1 MKKLFFFFFYT
12 PTILL
17 SQSLDVLFI
26 GNSYTYANNM
36 PQMVS
41 EIALSFGDTLNFES
55 STPGGATFNVHSTN
69 INTLNKISQKPW
81 DYVVLQ
87 AQSQEPSFSPNQ
99 VANDVFPYAQILI
112 DSIESNSTC
121 TEPIFF
127 MTWGRKYGDQQNC
140 QFYPPICTYLG
151 MQQRLR
157 ESYLDMTFNHSATCS
172 PVGICWKES
181 IAQDSNLNLFSP
193 DNSHPSIH
201 GSYLAACAFYSTI
214 FKKPSLGSDYIPNGI
229 DTSTAI
235 FLQTIASNTVLDS
248 LSIWNIF
255 NADFNSMMIGDS
267 VVFDNTSSNYENVS
281 WNFGDGYSSTIGSP
295 NHTYSSTGNYDVTLV
310 VTTNNGCLS
319 DTLTTTLTIAP
330 FVSLCDSV
338 VIIYNYMD
346 TTITPNLIYF
356 DVQVSGFGPSVGYP
370 GFVLLNNLGD
380 TIAYENFNTAGNVF
394 TLMPNAIET
403 RFLDIIQNFS
413 LPFNGFIHLVD
424 GWFAGNPNTECIYPF
439 YITGTTS
446 IEEESI
452 NKELLKAID
461 ILGRD
466 VEGRKNTP
474 LFYIYD
480 DGTVEKKII
489 IE

>member
-1 MKKLFFFFFYT
+1 MNKLFFFFFYM

-41 EIALSFGDTLNFES
+41 DIALSFGDTLNFVS
-55 STPGGATFNVHSTN
+55 STTGGATFNVHSTN
-69 INTLNKISQKPW
+69 TNTLNKISQKPW
-81 DYVVLQ
+81 DYIVLQ
-87 AQSQEPSFSPNQ
+87 AQSQEPSFSPTQ

-112 DSIESNSTC
+112 DSIESNSNC

-157 ESYLDMTFNHSATCS
+157 ESYLHMTFNHNATCS

-181 IAQDSNLNLFSP
+181 IAQDSTLNLFSP
-193 DNSHPSIH
+193 DNSHPSIY

-248 LSIWNIF
+248 LSVWNIF
-255 NADFNSMMIGDS
+255 NTDFNSMIIGDS
-267 VVFDNTSSNYENVS
+267 VIFDNISSNYENFF
-281 WNFGDGYSSTIGSP
+281 WDFGDGNSSTDYSP
-295 NHTYSSTGNYDVTLV
+295 VHTYLSGGSYDVTLV
-310 VTTNNGCLS
+310 SSTNNGCVV
-319 DTLTTTLTIAP
+319 DTVTSTI
-330 FVSLCDSV
+330 
-338 VIIYNYMD
+338 IIAIPSALNENKYSK
-346 TTITPNLIYF
+346 NLIR
-356 DVQVSGFGPSVGYP
+356 
-370 GFVLLNNLGD
+370 
-380 TIAYENFNTAGNVF
+380 I
-394 TLMPNAIET
+394 
-403 RFLDIIQNFS
+403 
-413 LPFNGFIHLVD
+413 
-424 GWFAGNPNTECIYPF
+424 
-439 YITGTTS
+439 
-446 IEEESI
+446 
-452 NKELLKAID
+452 ID
-461 ILGRD
+461 ILGR
-466 VEGRKNTP
+466 ETNQINQP
-474 LFYIYD
+474 HFYIYD

-489 IE
+489 L

>member
-1 MKKLFFFFFYT
+1 MKKLFLFLFFA

-17 SQSLDVLFI
+17 AQSLDVLFI
-26 GNSYTYANNM
+26 GNSYTNANNL

-41 EIALSFGDTLNFES
+41 ELALSFGDTLNFES
-55 STPGGATFNVHSTN
+55 SIAGGATFSSHSTN
-69 INTLNKISQKPW
+69 INTLNKISQNPW

-99 VANDVFPYAQILI
+99 VSNDVFPYAQILI
-112 DSIESNSTC
+112 DSIESNSIC

-157 ESYLDMTFNHSATCS
+157 QSYLDMTINHNATCS

-181 IAQDSNLNLFSP
+181 IAQDSTLNLFSS
-193 DNSHPSIH
+193 DNSHPSIY
-201 GSYLAACAFYSTI
+201 GSYLAACTFYSTI
-214 FKKPSLGSDYIPNGI
+214 FKKPSIGSDYIPNGI

-248 LSIWNIF
+248 LGVWNIF
-255 NADFNSMMIGDS
+255 NADFNNIIIGDS
-267 VVFDNTSSNYENVS
+267 VIFTNTSSNYENVF
-281 WNFGDGYSSTIGSP
+281 WDFGDGYSSTIGSP
-295 NHTYSSTGNYDVTLV
+295 NHTYSNTGNYDVTLV
-310 VTTNNGCLS
+310 ISTNNGCLS

-338 VIIYNYMD
+338 VLIYNYMD
-346 TTITPNLIYF
+346 TTTTPNLIYF
-356 DVQVSGFGPSVGYP
+356 DVQVSGFFPSVGYP

-394 TLMPNAIET
+394 TLISNAIET
-403 RFLDIIQNFS
+403 RFLDIIQNFN
-413 LPFNGFIHLVD
+413 LPFDGFIHLVD
-424 GWFAGNPNTECIYPF
+424 GWFASNPNTECIYPF

-461 ILGRD
+461 ILGR
-466 VEGRKNTP
+466 ESKEIKNQP

-480 DGTVEKKII
+480 DGTVDKKMI

>member
-1 MKKLFFFFFYT
+1 MKKLFLFFFYA

-17 SQSLDVLFI
+17 SQSLDILFI

-41 EIALSFGDTLNFES
+41 EIALSFGDTLDFES

-69 INTLNKISQKPW
+69 TNTLNKISQKPW
-81 DYVVLQ
+81 DYIVLQ
-87 AQSQEPSFSPNQ
+87 AQSQEPSFSPTQ

-157 ESYLDMTFNHSATCS
+157 ESYLDMTFNHNATCS

-181 IAQDSNLNLFSP
+181 IAQDSTLNLFSP
-193 DNSHPSIH
+193 DNSHPSIY
-201 GSYLAACAFYSTI
+201 GSYLAACSFYSTI

-248 LSIWNIF
+248 LSVWNIF
-255 NADFNSMMIGDS
+255 NADFNSMIIGDS
-267 VVFDNTSSNYENVS
+267 VIFDNISSNYENFF
-281 WNFGDGYSSTIGSP
+281 WDFGDGNSSTDYSP
-295 NHTYSSTGNYDVTLV
+295 VHTYLSGGSYDVTLV
-310 VTTNNGCLS
+310 SSTNNGCVV
-319 DTLTTTLTIAP
+319 DTVTSTI
-330 FVSLCDSV
+330 
-338 VIIYNYMD
+338 II
-346 TTITPNLIYF
+346 TI
-356 DVQVSGFGPSVGYP
+356 PSV
-370 GFVLLNNLGD
+370 LNEHKYSKKL
-380 TIAYENFNTAGNVF
+380 I
-394 TLMPNAIET
+394 
-403 RFLDIIQNFS
+403 RII
-413 LPFNGFIHLVD
+413 D
-424 GWFAGNPNTECIYPF
+424 M
-439 YITGTTS
+439 
-446 IEEESI
+446 
-452 NKELLKAID
+452 
-461 ILGRD
+461 LGR
-466 VEGRKNTP
+466 ETNQINQP

-480 DGTVEKKII
+480 DGTVEKRIT

>member
-1 MKKLFFFFFYT
+1 MKKLFLFFFYA

-17 SQSLDVLFI
+17 SQSLDILFI

-41 EIALSFGDTLNFES
+41 EIALSFGDTLDFES

-69 INTLNKISQKPW
+69 TNTLNKISQKPW
-81 DYVVLQ
+81 DYIVLQ
-87 AQSQEPSFSPNQ
+87 AQSQEPSFSPTQ

-157 ESYLDMTFNHSATCS
+157 ESYLDMTFNHNATCS

-181 IAQDSNLNLFSP
+181 IAQDSVLNLFSP

-248 LSIWNIF
+248 LSVWNIF
-255 NADFNSMMIGDS
+255 NADFNSMIIGDS
-267 VVFDNTSSNYENVS
+267 VIFDNISSNYENFF
-281 WNFGDGYSSTIGSP
+281 WDFGDGNSSTDYSP
-295 NHTYSSTGNYDVTLV
+295 VHTYLSGGSYDVTLV
-310 VTTNNGCLS
+310 SSTNNGCVV
-319 DTLTTTLTIAP
+319 DTVTSTI
-330 FVSLCDSV
+330 
-338 VIIYNYMD
+338 II
-346 TTITPNLIYF
+346 TI
-356 DVQVSGFGPSVGYP
+356 PSV
-370 GFVLLNNLGD
+370 LNEHKYSKKL
-380 TIAYENFNTAGNVF
+380 I
-394 TLMPNAIET
+394 
-403 RFLDIIQNFS
+403 RII
-413 LPFNGFIHLVD
+413 D
-424 GWFAGNPNTECIYPF
+424 M
-439 YITGTTS
+439 
-446 IEEESI
+446 
-452 NKELLKAID
+452 
-461 ILGRD
+461 LGR
-466 VEGRKNTP
+466 ETNQINQP

-480 DGTVEKKII
+480 DGTVEKRIT

>member
-1 MKKLFFFFFYT
+1 MKKLFLFLFFA

-17 SQSLDVLFI
+17 AQSLDVLFI
-26 GNSYTYANNM
+26 GNSYTNANNL

-41 EIALSFGDTLNFES
+41 ELALSFGDTLNFES
-55 STPGGATFNVHSTN
+55 SIAGGATFSSHSTN
-69 INTLNKISQKPW
+69 INTLNKISQNPW

-99 VANDVFPYAQILI
+99 VSNDVFPYAQILI
-112 DSIESNSTC
+112 DSIESNSIC

-157 ESYLDMTFNHSATCS
+157 QSYLDMTINHNATCS

-181 IAQDSNLNLFSP
+181 IAQDSTLNLFSS
-193 DNSHPSIH
+193 DNSHPSIY
-201 GSYLAACAFYSTI
+201 GSYLAACTFYSTI
-214 FKKPSLGSDYIPNGI
+214 FKKTSVGSDYIPNGI

-248 LSIWNIF
+248 LGVWNIF
-255 NADFNSMMIGDS
+255 NADFNNIIIGDS
-267 VVFDNTSSNYENVS
+267 VIFTNTSSNYENVF
-281 WNFGDGYSSTIGSP
+281 WDFGDGYSSTIGSP
-295 NHTYSSTGNYDVTLV
+295 NHTYSNTGNYDVTLV

-338 VIIYNYMD
+338 VLIYNYMD
-346 TTITPNLIYF
+346 TTTTPNLIYF
-356 DVQVSGFGPSVGYP
+356 DVQVSGFFPSVGYP

-394 TLMPNAIET
+394 TLMSNAIET
-403 RFLDIIQNFS
+403 RFLDIIQNFN
-413 LPFNGFIHLVD
+413 LPFDGFIHLVD

-461 ILGRD
+461 ILGR
-466 VEGRKNTP
+466 ESKEIKNQP

-480 DGTVEKKII
+480 DGTVDKKMI

>member
-1 MKKLFFFFFYT
+1 MKKLFLFLFFT

-17 SQSLDVLFI
+17 AQSLDVLFI

-55 STPGGATFNVHSTN
+55 STSGGATFNTHSTN

-81 DYVVLQ
+81 DYVILQ

-99 VANDVFPYAQILI
+99 VANDVFPYAQIII
-112 DSIESNSTC
+112 DSIKSNSIC
-121 TEPIFF
+121 TESIFF

-157 ESYLDMTFNHSATCS
+157 QSYLDMTFTHNATCS

-181 IAQDSNLNLFSP
+181 IAQDSTLNLFST
-193 DNSHPSIH
+193 DNSHPSVY
-201 GSYLAACAFYSTI
+201 GSYLAACTFYSTI
-214 FKKPSLGSDYIPNGI
+214 FKKTSVGSDYIPNGI

-235 FLQTIASNTVLDS
+235 FLQTIASNIVLDS
-248 LSIWNIF
+248 LGIWNIF
-255 NADFNSMMIGDS
+255 NTDFNSAIIGDS
-267 VVFDNTSSNYENVS
+267 VIFDNNSSNYENVS

-295 NHTYSSTGNYDVTLV
+295 NHTYSNPGNYDVTLV

-330 FVSLCDSV
+330 FISLCDSV
-338 VIIYNYMD
+338 VLIYNYMD
-346 TTITPNLIYF
+346 TTTTPNLIYL

-394 TLMPNAIET
+394 TLMSNTIET
-403 RFLDIIQNFS
+403 RFLDINQNFN
-413 LPFNGFIHLVD
+413 LPFDGFIHLVD

-446 IEEESI
+446 IEEEST

-461 ILGRD
+461 ILGR
-466 VEGRKNTP
+466 ESKEIKNQP

-480 DGTVEKKII
+480 DGTVDKKMI

>member
-1 MKKLFFFFFYT
+1 MKKLFLFLFFA

-17 SQSLDVLFI
+17 AQSLDVLFI
-26 GNSYTYANNM
+26 GNSYTNANNL

-41 EIALSFGDTLNFES
+41 ELALSFGDTLNFES
-55 STPGGATFNVHSTN
+55 SIAGGATFSSHSTN
-69 INTLNKISQKPW
+69 INTLNKISQNPW

-121 TEPIFF
+121 TEPILF

-157 ESYLDMTFNHSATCS
+157 QSYLDMTINHNATCS

-181 IAQDSNLNLFSP
+181 IAQDSTLNLFSS
-193 DNSHPSIH
+193 DNSHPSIY
-201 GSYLAACAFYSTI
+201 GSYLAACTFYSTI
-214 FKKPSLGSDYIPNGI
+214 FKKPSIGSDYIPNGI

-248 LSIWNIF
+248 LGVWNIF
-255 NADFNSMMIGDS
+255 NADFNNIIIGDS
-267 VVFDNTSSNYENVS
+267 VIFTNTSSNYENVF
-281 WNFGDGYSSTIGSP
+281 WDFGDGYSSTIGSP
-295 NHTYSSTGNYDVTLV
+295 NHTYSNTGNYDVTLV
-310 VTTNNGCLS
+310 ISTNNGCLS

-338 VIIYNYMD
+338 VLIYNYMD
-346 TTITPNLIYF
+346 TTTTPNLIYF
-356 DVQVSGFGPSVGYP
+356 DVQVSGFFPSVGYP

-394 TLMPNAIET
+394 TLMSNAIET
-403 RFLDIIQNFS
+403 RFLDIIQNFN
-413 LPFNGFIHLVD
+413 LPFDGFIHLVD
-424 GWFAGNPNTECIYPF
+424 GWFASNPNTECIYPF

-461 ILGRD
+461 ILGR
-466 VEGRKNTP
+466 ESKEIKNQP

-480 DGTVEKKII
+480 DGTVDKKMI

>member
-157 ESYLDMTFNHSATCS
+157 ESYLDMTFNHNATCS

-181 IAQDSNLNLFSP
+181 IAQDSTLNLFSP
-193 DNSHPSIH
+193 DNSHPSIN

-248 LSIWNIF
+248 LSVWNIF
-255 NADFNSMMIGDS
+255 NTDFNSMIIGDS
-267 VVFDNTSSNYENVS
+267 VTFNNISSNNENVF
-281 WNFGDGYSSTIGSP
+281 WDFGDGSSSTDYSP
-295 NHTYSSTGNYDVTLV
+295 VHTYLSSGSYDVTLV
-310 VTTNNGCLS
+310 TSTNNGCVVDTATATIIIAIPSALNELNLS
-319 DTLTTTLTIAP
+319 KKL
-330 FVSLCDSV
+330 VR
-338 VIIYNYMD
+338 IIDM
-346 TTITPNLIYF
+346 
-356 DVQVSGFGPSVGYP
+356 
-370 GFVLLNNLGD
+370 
-380 TIAYENFNTAGNVF
+380 
-394 TLMPNAIET
+394 
-403 RFLDIIQNFS
+403 
-413 LPFNGFIHLVD
+413 
-424 GWFAGNPNTECIYPF
+424 
-439 YITGTTS
+439 
-446 IEEESI
+446 
-452 NKELLKAID
+452 
-461 ILGRD
+461 LGR
-466 VEGRKNTP
+466 ETNQINQP

>member
-1 MKKLFFFFFYT
+1 MKKLFLFLFFA

-17 SQSLDVLFI
+17 AQSLDVLFI
-26 GNSYTYANNM
+26 GNSYTNANNL

-41 EIALSFGDTLNFES
+41 ELALSFGDTLNFES
-55 STPGGATFNVHSTN
+55 SIAGGATFSSHSTN
-69 INTLNKISQKPW
+69 INTLNKISQNPW

-99 VANDVFPYAQILI
+99 VSNDVFPYAQILI
-112 DSIESNSTC
+112 DSIESNSIC

-157 ESYLDMTFNHSATCS
+157 QSYLDMTINHNATCS

-181 IAQDSNLNLFSP
+181 IAQDSTLNLFSS
-193 DNSHPSIH
+193 DNSHPSIY
-201 GSYLAACAFYSTI
+201 GSYLAACTFYSTI
-214 FKKPSLGSDYIPNGI
+214 FKKPSIGSDYIPNGI

-248 LSIWNIF
+248 LGVWNIF
-255 NADFNSMMIGDS
+255 NADFNNIIIGDS
-267 VVFDNTSSNYENVS
+267 VIFTNTSSNYENVF
-281 WNFGDGYSSTIGSP
+281 WDFGDGYSSTIGSP
-295 NHTYSSTGNYDVTLV
+295 NHTYSNTGNYDVTLV
-310 VTTNNGCLS
+310 ISTNNGCLS

-338 VIIYNYMD
+338 VLIYNYMD
-346 TTITPNLIYF
+346 TTTTPNLIYF
-356 DVQVSGFGPSVGYP
+356 DVQVSGFFPSVGYP

-394 TLMPNAIET
+394 TLISNAIET
-403 RFLDIIQNFS
+403 RFLDIIQNFN
-413 LPFNGFIHLVD
+413 LPFDGFIHLVD

-461 ILGRD
+461 ILGR
-466 VEGRKNTP
+466 ESKEIKNQP

-480 DGTVEKKII
+480 DGTVDKKMI

>member
-1 MKKLFFFFFYT
+1 MKKLFLFLFFA

-17 SQSLDVLFI
+17 AQSLDVLFI
-26 GNSYTYANNM
+26 GNSYTNANNL

-41 EIALSFGDTLNFES
+41 ELALSFGDTLNFES
-55 STPGGATFNVHSTN
+55 SIAGGATFSSHSTN
-69 INTLNKISQKPW
+69 INTLNKISQNPW

-99 VANDVFPYAQILI
+99 VSNDVFPYAQIII

-140 QFYPPICTYLG
+140 QFYPPICTYSG

-157 ESYLDMTFNHSATCS
+157 QSYLDMTINHNATCS

-181 IAQDSNLNLFSP
+181 IAQDSTLNLFSS
-193 DNSHPSIH
+193 DNSHPSIY
-201 GSYLAACAFYSTI
+201 GSYLAACTFYSTI
-214 FKKPSLGSDYIPNGI
+214 FKKTSIGSDYIPNGI
-229 DTSTAI
+229 ATSTAI

-248 LSIWNIF
+248 LGVWNIF
-255 NADFNSMMIGDS
+255 NADFNNIIIGDS
-267 VVFDNTSSNYENVS
+267 VIFTNTSSNYENVF
-281 WNFGDGYSSTIGSP
+281 WDFGDGYSSTIGSP
-295 NHTYSSTGNYDVTLV
+295 NHTYSNTGNYDVTLV
-310 VTTNNGCLS
+310 ISTNNGCLS

-338 VIIYNYMD
+338 VLIYNYID
-346 TTITPNLIYF
+346 TTTTPNLIYF
-356 DVQVSGFGPSVGYP
+356 DVQVSGFGSSVGYP

-394 TLMPNAIET
+394 TLMSNAIET
-403 RFLDIIQNFS
+403 RFLDIIQNFN
-413 LPFNGFIHLVD
+413 LPFDGFIHLVD
-424 GWFAGNPNTECIYPF
+424 GWFASNPNTECIYPF

-461 ILGRD
+461 ILGR
-466 VEGRKNTP
+466 ESKEIKNQP

-480 DGTVEKKII
+480 DGTVEKKMI

>member
-1 MKKLFFFFFYT
+1 MKRLFFFFFYT

-181 IAQDSNLNLFSP
+181 ITQDSTLNLFSP

-295 NHTYSSTGNYDVTLV
+295 NHTYSNTGNYDVTLV

-330 FVSLCDSV
+330 FVSLCDSFEV
-338 VIIYNYMD
+338 TDVMIDNFNLTIGIGVYNGL
-346 TTITPNLIYF
+346 NSFLN
-356 DVQVSGFGPSVGYP
+356 YP
-370 GFVLLNNLGD
+370 YVAFTLDSSGD
-380 TIAYENFNTAGNVF
+380 TIQQGNMNLF
-394 TLMPNAIET
+394 GAIN
-403 RFLDIIQNFS
+403 LDTTWYNYSI
-413 LPFNGFIHLVD
+413 L
-424 GWFAGNPNTECIYPF
+424 NPVNPIYPLNIYF
-439 YITGTTS
+439 VYYDASMLEDTCILTYNLTPTASTDINQSGYRKLIS
-446 IEEESI
+446 IV
-452 NKELLKAID
+452 D
-461 ILGRD
+461 VLGR
-466 VEGRKNTP
+466 ENKGTKNDP

-489 IE
+489 LE

>member
-1 MKKLFFFFFYT
+1 MKKLFLFLFFA

-17 SQSLDVLFI
+17 AQSLDVLFI
-26 GNSYTYANNM
+26 GNSYTNANNL

-41 EIALSFGDTLNFES
+41 ELALSFGDTLNFES
-55 STPGGATFNVHSTN
+55 SIAGGATFSSHSTN
-69 INTLNKISQKPW
+69 INTLNKISQNPW

-99 VANDVFPYAQILI
+99 VSNDVFPYAQILI
-112 DSIESNSTC
+112 DSIESNSIC

-157 ESYLDMTFNHSATCS
+157 QSYLDMTINHNATCS

-181 IAQDSNLNLFSP
+181 IAQDSTLNLFSS
-193 DNSHPSIH
+193 DNSHPSIY
-201 GSYLAACAFYSTI
+201 GSYLAACTFYSTI
-214 FKKPSLGSDYIPNGI
+214 FKKPSIGSDYIPNGI

-248 LSIWNIF
+248 LGVWNIF
-255 NADFNSMMIGDS
+255 NADFNNIIIGDS
-267 VVFDNTSSNYENVS
+267 VIFTNTSSNYENVF
-281 WNFGDGYSSTIGSP
+281 WDFGDGYSSTIGSP
-295 NHTYSSTGNYDVTLV
+295 NHTYSNTGNYDVTLV
-310 VTTNNGCLS
+310 ISTNNGCLS

-338 VIIYNYMD
+338 VLIYNYMD
-346 TTITPNLIYF
+346 TTTTPNLIYF
-356 DVQVSGFGPSVGYP
+356 DVQVSGFFPSVGYP

-394 TLMPNAIET
+394 TLMSNAIET
-403 RFLDIIQNFS
+403 RFLDIIQNFN
-413 LPFNGFIHLVD
+413 LPFDGFIHLVD
-424 GWFAGNPNTECIYPF
+424 GWFASNPNTECIYPF

-461 ILGRD
+461 ILGR
-466 VEGRKNTP
+466 ESKEIKNQP

-480 DGTVEKKII
+480 DGTVDKKMI

>member
-1 MKKLFFFFFYT
+1 
-12 PTILL
+12 
-17 SQSLDVLFI
+17 
-26 GNSYTYANNM
+26 
-36 PQMVS
+36 
-41 EIALSFGDTLNFES
+41 
-55 STPGGATFNVHSTN
+55 
-69 INTLNKISQKPW
+69 
-81 DYVVLQ
+81 
-87 AQSQEPSFSPNQ
+87 
-99 VANDVFPYAQILI
+99 
-112 DSIESNSTC
+112 
-121 TEPIFF
+121 
-127 MTWGRKYGDQQNC
+127 
-140 QFYPPICTYLG
+140 

-157 ESYLDMTFNHSATCS
+157 QSYLDMTFNHNATCS

-181 IAQDSNLNLFSP
+181 IAQDSTLNLFSS
-193 DNSHPSIH
+193 DNSHPSIY
-201 GSYLAACAFYSTI
+201 GSYLAACTFYSTI
-214 FKKPSLGSDYIPNGI
+214 FKKTSVGSDYIPNGI

-248 LSIWNIF
+248 LGVWNIF
-255 NADFNSMMIGDS
+255 NADFNSMIIGDS
-267 VVFDNTSSNYENVS
+267 VIFDNTSSNYENVF
-281 WNFGDGYSSTIGSP
+281 WDFGDGYSSTIGSP
-295 NHTYSSTGNYDVTLV
+295 NHTYSNTGNYDVTLV

-338 VIIYNYMD
+338 VLIYNYMD
-346 TTITPNLIYF
+346 TTTTPNLIYF

-394 TLMPNAIET
+394 TLMSNAIET
-403 RFLDIIQNFS
+403 RFLDIIQTFN
-413 LPFNGFIHLVD
+413 LPFDGFIHLVD

-452 NKELLKAID
+452 NKELLKVID
-461 ILGRD
+461 MLARESKEI
-466 VEGRKNTP
+466 KNQP

-480 DGTVEKKII
+480 DGTVDKKMI

>member
-181 IAQDSNLNLFSP
+181 IAQDSTLNLFSP

-295 NHTYSSTGNYDVTLV
+295 NHTYSNTGNYDVTLV

-330 FVSLCDSV
+330 FVSLCDSFEV
-338 VIIYNYMD
+338 TDVMIDNFNLTIGIGVYNGL
-346 TTITPNLIYF
+346 NSFLN
-356 DVQVSGFGPSVGYP
+356 YP
-370 GFVLLNNLGD
+370 YVAFTLDSSGD
-380 TIAYENFNTAGNVF
+380 TIQQGNMNLF
-394 TLMPNAIET
+394 GAIN
-403 RFLDIIQNFS
+403 LDTTWYNYSI
-413 LPFNGFIHLVD
+413 L
-424 GWFAGNPNTECIYPF
+424 NPVNPIYPLNIYF
-439 YITGTTS
+439 VYYDASMLEDTCILTYNLTPTASTDINQSGYRKLIS
-446 IEEESI
+446 IV
-452 NKELLKAID
+452 D
-461 ILGRD
+461 VLGR
-466 VEGRKNTP
+466 ENKGTKNDP

-489 IE
+489 LE

>member
-1 MKKLFFFFFYT
+1 MKKLFLFFFYA

-17 SQSLDVLFI
+17 SQSLDILFI

-41 EIALSFGDTLNFES
+41 EIALSFGDTLDFES

-69 INTLNKISQKPW
+69 TNTLNKISQKPW
-81 DYVVLQ
+81 DYIVLQ
-87 AQSQEPSFSPNQ
+87 AQSQEPSFSPTQ

-157 ESYLDMTFNHSATCS
+157 ESYLDMTFNHNATCS

-181 IAQDSNLNLFSP
+181 IAQDSTLNLFSP
-193 DNSHPSIH
+193 DNSHPSIY
-201 GSYLAACAFYSTI
+201 GSYLAACSFYSTI

-248 LSIWNIF
+248 LSVWNIF
-255 NADFNSMMIGDS
+255 NADFNSMIIGDS
-267 VVFDNTSSNYENVS
+267 VIFDNISSNYENFF
-281 WNFGDGYSSTIGSP
+281 WDFGDGNSSTDYSP
-295 NHTYSSTGNYDVTLV
+295 VHTYLSGGSYDVTLV
-310 VTTNNGCLS
+310 SSTNNGCVV
-319 DTLTTTLTIAP
+319 DTVTSTI
-330 FVSLCDSV
+330 
-338 VIIYNYMD
+338 II
-346 TTITPNLIYF
+346 TI
-356 DVQVSGFGPSVGYP
+356 PSV
-370 GFVLLNNLGD
+370 LNEHKYSKKL
-380 TIAYENFNTAGNVF
+380 I
-394 TLMPNAIET
+394 
-403 RFLDIIQNFS
+403 RII
-413 LPFNGFIHLVD
+413 D
-424 GWFAGNPNTECIYPF
+424 M
-439 YITGTTS
+439 
-446 IEEESI
+446 
-452 NKELLKAID
+452 
-461 ILGRD
+461 LGR
-466 VEGRKNTP
+466 ETNQINQP
-474 LFYIYD
+474 LFFIYD

>member
-1 MKKLFFFFFYT
+1 MKKLFLFFFYT

-41 EIALSFGDTLNFES
+41 EIALSFGDSLNFES

-69 INTLNKISQKPW
+69 TNTLNKISQKPW
-81 DYVVLQ
+81 DYIVLQ
-87 AQSQEPSFSPNQ
+87 AQSQEPSFSPTQ

-157 ESYLDMTFNHSATCS
+157 ESYLDMTFNHNATCS

-181 IAQDSNLNLFSP
+181 IAQDSTLNLFSP
-193 DNSHPSIH
+193 DNSHPSIY
-201 GSYLAACAFYSTI
+201 GSYLAACSFYSTI

-248 LSIWNIF
+248 LSVWNIF

-267 VVFDNTSSNYENVS
+267 VIFDNISSNYENFF
-281 WNFGDGYSSTIGSP
+281 WDFGDGNSSTDYSP
-295 NHTYSSTGNYDVTLV
+295 VHTYLSGGSYDVTLV
-310 VTTNNGCLS
+310 SSTNNGCVV
-319 DTLTTTLTIAP
+319 DTVTSTI
-330 FVSLCDSV
+330 
-338 VIIYNYMD
+338 II
-346 TTITPNLIYF
+346 TIPSALNEHKYSKKLI
-356 DVQVSGFGPSVGYP
+356 
-370 GFVLLNNLGD
+370 
-380 TIAYENFNTAGNVF
+380 
-394 TLMPNAIET
+394 
-403 RFLDIIQNFS
+403 RII
-413 LPFNGFIHLVD
+413 D
-424 GWFAGNPNTECIYPF
+424 M
-439 YITGTTS
+439 
-446 IEEESI
+446 
-452 NKELLKAID
+452 
-461 ILGRD
+461 LGR
-466 VEGRKNTP
+466 ETNHINQP

-480 DGTVEKKII
+480 DGTVEKRII
-489 IE
+489 LE

>member
-1 MKKLFFFFFYT
+1 MKKLFLFFFLT

-17 SQSLDVLFI
+17 AQSLDVLFI

-41 EIALSFGDTLNFES
+41 ELALSFGDTLNFES
-55 STPGGATFNVHSTN
+55 STVGGATLNTHSTN

-99 VANDVFPYAQILI
+99 VANDVFPYAQIII

-157 ESYLDMTFNHSATCS
+157 QSYLDMTFNHNATCS
-172 PVGICWKES
+172 PVGMCWKES
-181 IAQDSNLNLFSP
+181 IAQDSTLNLFSL
-193 DNSHPSIH
+193 DNSHPSIY
-201 GSYLAACAFYSTI
+201 GSYLAACTFYSTI
-214 FKKPSLGSDYIPNGI
+214 FKKTSVGSDYIPNGI

-248 LSIWNIF
+248 LGVWNIF
-255 NADFNSMMIGDS
+255 NADFNSMIIGDS
-267 VVFDNTSSNYENVS
+267 VIFDNTSSNYENVF
-281 WNFGDGYSSTIGSP
+281 WGFGDGNLSTIGSP
-295 NHTYSSTGNYDVTLV
+295 NHTYSNTGNYDVTLV
-310 VTTNNGCLS
+310 VTTNNSCLS
-319 DTLTTTLTIAP
+319 DTLTTTLTVAP

-338 VIIYNYMD
+338 ALIYNYMD
-346 TTITPNLIYF
+346 TTTTPNLIYF
-356 DVQVSGFGPSVGYP
+356 DVQVSGFVSSIGYP

-394 TLMPNAIET
+394 TLMSNAIET
-403 RFLDIIQNFS
+403 RFLDIIQNFN
-413 LPFNGFIHLVD
+413 LPFDGFIHLVD
-424 GWFAGNPNTECIYPF
+424 GWFAGNTNTECIYPF

-461 ILGRD
+461 ILGR
-466 VEGRKNTP
+466 ESKEIKNQP

-480 DGTVEKKII
+480 DGTIDKKMI